1 MNWINHPVSLEGNKV
16 KLIPL
21 ENAHFEEL
29 IAISRNKNIWE
40 FLTVDGSDENTI
52 TTELKSALLKRMDG
66 TEYPF
71 TIIDKESGKIIGSTR
86 YIDLYP
92 QYRKLEIGWTWNDP
106 AFWGKGH
113 NTESKLLL
121 MTYAFETLKCIRIQF
136 KTSDKN
142 IRSQTAIQK
151 IGAKLEGIL
160 RNERILYNG
169 TKRNSVMFSIID
181 EEWPEVKKNL
191 QSLTDSYNENMI
203 NFSDEIV

>member
-1 MNWINHPVSLEGNKV
+1 MYYQKLYRDLCNMNWISHPVILEGKMV
-16 KLIPL
+16 KLVPL
-21 ENAHFEEL
+21 ESAHFNEL
-29 IAISRNKNIWE
+29 IAISRNKKIWE

-71 TIIDKESGKIIGSTR
+71 TIIDKKSGKIIGSTR
-86 YIDLYP
+86 YIDIHP

-106 AFWGKGH
+106 DYWGKGH
-113 NTESKLLL
+113 NSECKLLL
-121 MTYAFETLKCIRIQF
+121 LTYAFETLKCIRVQL

-142 IRSQTAIQK
+142 IRSQTAIKK
-151 IGAKLEGIL
+151 IGGKLEGTL

-181 EEWPEVKKNL
+181 EEWPEVKNNL
-191 QSLTDSYNENMI
+191 IRLTKS
-203 NFSDEIV
+203 